1 MQNPLESYRR
11 TQRELREHF
20 ADFTRRN
27 CPVCPTP
34 CCRKPARIEPSDI
47 RLAES
52 IGWRPKQIIPLQTD
66 TMTNGTLATLP
77 ETVSLPCE
85 YLADHGC
92 TFPTDLRPYGCT
104 AFICKYMYQQLD
116 KRALARLKRLVRELG
131 DKHTI
136 LLRTLP
142 QTTEAPQSDE
152 EDG

>member
-11 TQRELREHF
+11 TQRELREQF

-34 CCRKPARIEPSDI
+34 CCRKPARIEPADI
-47 RLAES
+47 HLAQS
-52 IGWRPKQIIPLQTD
+52 IGWRSQRIIPLRTEI
-66 TMTNGTLATLP
+66 GTKSAPAAQP
-77 ETVSLPCE
+77 ETISMLCE
-85 YLADHGC
+85 YLGESGC

-116 KRALARLKRLVRELG
+116 KRALARLKRLVRELN

-142 QTTEAPQSDE
+142 QTVETNLSDDE
-152 EDG
+152 GV